1 MAILPSKIEQRSEL
15 DCRLGIKSSL
25 NHISSVVALSYLLYC
40 ANDKSNEIVYADEV
54 NLSNGI
60 KKLVLKD
67 YYKQWIMDNYTVDEN
82 SLDNNPLLTSQLEAL
97 QVGLGLMF
105 HLAKISFVD
114 FPTTDTK
121 ERTGGD
127 RFRKNMKFAL
137 NMKLLD
143 LYLMAWPNDLMK
155 TEIILWLNNS
165 PSDTSIS
172 EGLKQILTAFS
183 EDTQYKIRANG
194 EEIIFQQIGIYNN
207 ISNEDGV
214 IAKDEQEDVGPFRIF
229 KSFVREGLHPFLY
242 LENNEFR
249 CNKSEELDVYDK
261 IVETTLNL
269 SPKKTVIYQEV
280 LDDLKLNNSEPDNT
294 HQIIY
299 YGAPGTGKSHKI
311 KEQLEGVSKENIFRT
326 TFHPDSDYSTF
337 VGAYKPTR
345 SQRPLYG
352 LFGKETVRLKDGED
366 LSEDIITYKFIP
378 QAFLN
383 AYMQA
388 YKKTNENVYLIIE
401 EINRGNC
408 AQIFGD
414 LFQLLDRDEYGVSEY
429 TIKADADLKAFL
441 VDEMGKDSD
450 AIKDGELCL
459 PSNLYIYAT
468 MNTSDQSLFPIDSAF
483 KRRWDW
489 EYEPIKYKN
498 TNWVI
503 DIQGETY
510 SWVSFQKEINRRIF
524 ESTSSEDKMLGD
536 YFVNPSNGIITE
548 KMLLNKILFYLWN
561 DVCKD
566 GEGDIFKV
574 SDTEDV
580 SFSELYGDGGK
591 QKLVG
596 MMNYLGVELVQEDID
611 DDNENDDENEAE
623 DSDKTDN
630 TRYSI
635 NGEVTDENDKAWRKG
650 ALVKRA
656 VEIYCQNNSELSAN
670 EVRDNWINVGFKI
683 PHIVET
689 DEDRE
694 RRINT
699 SKDDRAKERS
709 KEIKLPNGESLHVS
723 TQVGDGKKR
732 KGFTDFLSKIKSKPE
747 WGIDIQEL

>member
-1 MAILPSKIEQRSEL
+1 MKDLFSFLNNASDTSDFKAKLSE
-15 DCRLGIKSSL
+15 RGGFITFSNSGRRGGIKFFQIGLDNILQTLKDIL
-25 NHISSVVALSYLLYC
+25 NHIEVFKNLTEYEETPWRNNGSEYFTDPVANANSTVQTKPLFSTLSKVVMW
-40 ANDKSNEIVYADEV
+40 ANQP
-54 NLSNGI
+54 
-60 KKLVLKD
+60 KLD
-67 YYKQWIMDNYTVDEN
+67 DIDSD
-82 SLDNNPLLTSQLEAL
+82 
-97 QVGLGLMF
+97 
-105 HLAKISFVD
+105 
-114 FPTTDTK
+114 
-121 ERTGGD
+121 
-127 RFRKNMKFAL
+127 
-137 NMKLLD
+137 
-143 LYLMAWPNDLMK
+143 
-155 TEIILWLNNS
+155 TEICLDKEAI
-165 PSDTSIS
+165 
-172 EGLKQILTAFS
+172 
-183 EDTQYKIRANG
+183 
-194 EEIIFQQIGIYNN
+194 EIT
-207 ISNEDGV
+207 
-214 IAKDEQEDVGPFRIF
+214 IAKLEDVADSF
-229 KSFVREGLHPFLY
+229 KPLK
-242 LENNEFR
+242 
-249 CNKSEELDVYDK
+249 KS
-261 IVETTLNL
+261 LN
-269 SPKKTVIYQEV
+269 IA
-280 LDDLKLNNSEPDNT
+280 DDNSR
-294 HQIIY
+294 QQIY
-299 YGAPGTGKSHKI
+299 YGAPGTGKSHRI
-311 KEQLEGVSKENIFRT
+311 KEQLEGVSKENIFRI

-388 YKKTNENVYLIIE
+388 YRRPDENVYLIIE

-441 VDEMGKDSD
+441 EDEMGEDND

-524 ESTSSEDKMLGD
+524 ESMSSEDKMLGD

-611 DDNENDDENEAE
+611 EDDENEVE
-623 DSDKTDN
+623 DSDKKDN

-635 NGEVTDENDKAWRKG
+635 NGEVADENGKAWGKG
-650 ALVKRA
+650 ALVRRA
-656 VEIYCQNNSELSAN
+656 VEIYCNNNAQDTAAQIRDIWMSAN
-670 EVRDNWINVGFKI
+670 FVI

-694 RRINT
+694 QRINN
-699 SKDDRAKERS
+699 SDDPKAKGRS